1 MWAPCEPWLAILS
14 GTKYGQSCPPSG
26 NLKTFNLVIRDSFRR
41 HEPSI
46 TSSRRPTCRI
56 GLTPKINAPPLLL
69 TLAERSTQ
77 ASWVMCPA
85 QAGALT
91 YTSTPGDGLRAQILS
106 AEGEFAQT
114 PALCPASSEN
124 LMMHVNTL
132 MDVTTITAGSCDPPS
147 DLPKQAKAGEHR

>member
-1 MWAPCEPWLAILS
+1 MVGDFVRNKIWPELS
-14 GTKYGQSCPPSG
+14 AFRKPEDFQPGDTRFFPETRTIH
-26 NLKTFNLVIRDSFRR
+26 NLIEEANMQNRLDAKDQRST
-41 HEPSI
+41 
-46 TSSRRPTCRI
+46 
-56 GLTPKINAPPLLL
+56 LL

-77 ASWVMCPA
+77 ASWVMRPA